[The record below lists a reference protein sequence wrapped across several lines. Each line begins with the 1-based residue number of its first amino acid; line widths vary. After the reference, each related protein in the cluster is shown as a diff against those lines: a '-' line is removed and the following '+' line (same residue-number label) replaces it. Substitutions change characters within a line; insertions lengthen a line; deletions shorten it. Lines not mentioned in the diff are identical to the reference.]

1 MPVHA
6 ITPDY
11 KGEVLDKQENFG
23 GNQLVYV
30 GWDHHLMFC
39 AAFAFPLP
47 PATPFSALL
56 NDVMPTAFNPHA
68 EFADINWDTVEWL
81 LDGQPFIP
89 QMDVSLKDQGINHK
103 SLLRFNTPE
112 LKGYKGAG
120 I

>member
-1 MPVHA
+1 MPVRA

-11 KGEVLDKQENFG
+11 KGEVLDRQENFG

-39 AAFAFPLP
+39 AAFAYPVSP
-47 PATPFSALL
+47 EMTFSALL
-56 NDVMPTAFNPHA
+56 NDVMPTSFNLHS
-68 EFADINWDTVEWL
+68 EFSDINWDNAEWL
-81 LDGQPFIP
+81 LDSQPFIP